1 MKIAI
6 RTLTVILA
14 VWVVTTV
21 AHAQATPP
29 VNSTGMHD
37 TASPFDTRPV
47 KSVAQQLDENT
58 KLTAR
63 LQGLLPKGIDV
74 RAASGGFNDLD
85 SFAAAIH
92 AADNLKIP
100 FEQLSGKLT
109 GTHSVDLKK
118 AIHELKP
125 DVDTKA
131 EAKKATEQAKQDIKD
146 SKKKS

>member
-6 RTLTVILA
+6 RTLTGILA
-14 VWVVTTV
+14 IWVLATV
-21 AHAQATPP
+21 AHAQAMPP
-29 VNSTGMHD
+29 VDPTGMRD
-37 TASPFDTRPV
+37 SASPFDNHAV
-47 KSVAQQLDENT
+47 KSVAQQLDENA

-74 RAASGGFNDLD
+74 RAASGGFNDMD

-92 AADNLKIP
+92 TADNLKIP
-100 FEQLSGKLT
+100 FEQLRAMLV

-125 DVDTKA
+125 DVDNKA

-146 SKKKS
+146 SKKKG